1 MSDERRARWRLVL
14 GRYAK
19 RHLPDDVLSA
29 TDARAGR
36 ALDYLYGRE
45 GAGRGELQAV
55 GADGRGGGLEPS
67 ALTIP
72 RWIAEVRDL
81 FPTDTVQRI
90 QQHALER
97 YRLTGLLDDPET
109 LRDVRPSVELLQTL
123 LALKDHAKPAVLAQI
138 RRLVDRVVEELT
150 ERLSREVRQAFS
162 GRIDRFRKS
171 PLKVAQNFDA
181 HRTIRE
187 NLRRWDPETQRL
199 LVEAPR
205 FFARVRREL
214 PWHVI
219 LCVDQSGSMAPSII
233 YAAVMAGIF
242 AKLPALRVKLVLF
255 DTSVV
260 DLSEQV
266 DDPTSVILGVQLG
279 GGTNIGQAL
288 RYCETLVEDPR
299 RTVLVLVSDFE
310 EGGSPRTLL
319 TLTARLASEGVRLL
333 GLAALDEEGTPFFD
347 HGMAERLAAVGMEVA
362 AITPRQL
369 GRWLA
374 EVVR

>member
-29 TDARAGR
+29 TNARAGR

-81 FPTDTVQRI
+81 FPTDTVQR
-90 QQHALER
+90 
-97 YRLTGLLDDPET
+97 
-109 LRDVRPSVELLQTL
+109 VELLQTL